1 MVPKSKSNTIAK
13 NNIWSLIS
21 VEQLT
26 AAIASLGN
34 RVSQLGDETWRLN
47 SETELTTSLW
57 AQVIEKLLI
66 NRDGELDIGH
76 KKKKN

>member
-1 MVPKSKSNTIAK
+1 MVRKSKSNTIAK
-13 NNIWSLIS
+13 KNIWSLIS

-34 RVSQLGDETWRLN
+34 RVSQLTDETWRLN

-76 KKKKN
+76 KKKS

>member
-1 MVPKSKSNTIAK
+1 MVRKSKSNTIAK
-13 NNIWSLIS
+13 KNIWSLIS

-34 RVSQLGDETWRLN
+34 RVSQLIDETWRLN

-76 KKKKN
+76 KKKS